1 MKHLIN
7 LLVSLLLL
15 VSYIPQAYS
24 AEHKI
29 SKSETLSGN
38 KTKSLPV
45 FFATDRLSKQMKKG
59 HLAFG
64 TQDPTVFDKLIYGAT
79 NTGEVAHQSNTIADR
94 EDKQNEEFASTSTPL
109 NETTYKDYAE
119 FEASLVQ
126 AVNRSG
132 KQDIVIFVHGC
143 CENFERVARQA
154 EQLGIATDS
163 PVISYD
169 WGTPMANYFGS
180 LVAHPRSQE
189 RFNQFI
195 LNVLKTFPNKRISIV
210 GLSMGN
216 ALIYNF
222 CLQTPVSQM
231 PRLFDNISIAR
242 ADIDSFAFQT
252 NMEKVLSHSK
262 RVQLYV
268 ASNDFL
274 INLSGFLR
282 KMAWAKSPFFML
294 GHQSSKPAL
303 KPQFEVYDISKLKLG
318 HKLPKDLI
326 AEVIKSNHGAPQ
338 KSLAYSF
345 ANSRSGI
352 IIVQADKS

>member
-1 MKHLIN
+1 MKHLVN
-7 LLVSLLLL
+7 LLTFLLL
-15 VSYIPQAYS
+15 VSYIPHAYS
-24 AEHKI
+24 AEHEI
-29 SKSETLSGN
+29 SKIEKPSIKKSQL
-38 KTKSLPV
+38 SLPV
-45 FFATDRLSKQMKKG
+45 FFATDRVSKQMKKG

-64 TQDPTVFDKLIYGAT
+64 AQDPTVFDKLIYGAT
-79 NTGEVAHQSNTIADR
+79 NKGESVYPNNTVI
-94 EDKQNEEFASTSTPL
+94 DKENEELANTSAPI
-109 NETTYKDYAE
+109 NETTYKDYGE
-119 FEASLVQ
+119 FEANLVK
-126 AVNRSG
+126 AVARSG

-143 CENFERVARQA
+143 CETFERVARQA

-163 PVISYD
+163 PVVSYD

-180 LVAHPRSQE
+180 LVAHPRTQE

-195 LNVLKTFPNKRISIV
+195 LSILKTFPNKRISIV

-242 ADIDSFAFQT
+242 ADIDSYAFQT
-252 NMEKVLSHSK
+252 NMDKVLSHSN

-282 KMAWAKSPFFML
+282 KMAWTKSPFFML
-294 GHQSSKPAL
+294 GHQSPKPVL
-303 KPQFEVYDISKLKLG
+303 KPQFEVYDISRLKLG

-345 ANSRSGI
+345 ANSSTGI